1 MPRFEVIGR
10 IVSYLQ
16 ILSDEA
22 LLDLLIELENGFT
35 DESIEVITYG
45 SNDTEHLL
53 SSPSN
58 ARDLQQTI
66 EELNGKNLLVPEK
79 EHRMVYAVTNEA
91 IIIAPL
97 RYHY

>member
-22 LLDLLIELENGFT
+22 LLDLLVELENGFT

-58 ARDLQQTI
+58 ARDLQQTV
-66 EELNGKNLLVPEK
+66 EELNGKNLLVPEY
-79 EHRMVYAVTNEA
+79 VA
-91 IIIAPL
+91 
-97 RYHY
+97 

>member
-22 LLDLLIELENGFT
+22 LLDLLVEIENGFT

-58 ARDLQQTI
+58 ARDLQQTV
-66 EELNGKNLLVPEK
+66 EELNGKNLLVPEY
-79 EHRMVYAVTNEA
+79 VA
-91 IIIAPL
+91 
-97 RYHY
+97 

>member
-22 LLDLLIELENGFT
+22 LLDLLVELEDGFT

-58 ARDLQQTI
+58 ARDLQQAV
-66 EELNGKNLLVPEK
+66 EELNGKNLLVPEY
-79 EHRMVYAVTNEA
+79 VA
-91 IIIAPL
+91 
-97 RYHY
+97 

>member
-58 ARDLQQTI
+58 ARDLQQTV
-66 EELNGKNLLVPEK
+66 EELNGKNLLVPEY
-79 EHRMVYAVTNEA
+79 VA
-91 IIIAPL
+91 
-97 RYHY
+97 

>member
-66 EELNGKNLLVPEK
+66 EELNGKNLLVPEY
-79 EHRMVYAVTNEA
+79 VA
-91 IIIAPL
+91 
-97 RYHY
+97 

>member
-22 LLDLLIELENGFT
+22 LLDLLVELEDGFT

-58 ARDLQQTI
+58 ARDLQQTV
-66 EELNGKNLLVPEK
+66 EELNGKNLLVPEY
-79 EHRMVYAVTNEA
+79 VA
-91 IIIAPL
+91 
-97 RYHY
+97 

>member
-35 DESIEVITYG
+35 DESFEVITYG

-66 EELNGKNLLVPEK
+66 EELNGKNLLVPEY
-79 EHRMVYAVTNEA
+79 VA
-91 IIIAPL
+91 
-97 RYHY
+97 

>member
-22 LLDLLIELENGFT
+22 LLDLLVELEDGFA

-58 ARDLQQTI
+58 ARDLQQTV
-66 EELNGKNLLVPEK
+66 EELNGKNLLVPEY
-79 EHRMVYAVTNEA
+79 VA
-91 IIIAPL
+91 
-97 RYHY
+97 

>member
-22 LLDLLIELENGFT
+22 LLDLLVELENGFT

-66 EELNGKNLLVPEK
+66 EELNGKNLLVPEY
-79 EHRMVYAVTNEA
+79 VA
-91 IIIAPL
+91 
-97 RYHY
+97 